1 MRGLRGAVRSFAGV
15 FSLSDFAYIFP
26 GQASQAVGM
35 AADLYTTYASVR
47 ALFAR
52 ADEVLG
58 FALSDLCFNG
68 PEEKLGQTAVTQP
81 AVVVH
86 SVAAFQLLEER
97 GLQPA
102 VVAGH
107 SLGEYSALVAAG
119 ALDFAAGLELV
130 KDRSR
135 FMQEAGDAQPGAMA
149 ALIGL
154 EDADVVA
161 LCQRAA
167 DVGTVV
173 AANFN
178 APGQVVVS
186 GEKAAVAH
194 LGELAREAGVKRFV
208 ELAVSGAFH
217 SPLMRP
223 AAARMQALLEAAPIR
238 APRVPV
244 ITNVSAVAVEDP
256 EILRGDLI
264 KQITHSV
271 RWTESMGALAA
282 MDIKR
287 VVEVG
292 PGAVLKGLMRR
303 IARDVE
309 VFGAGTADDIATTV
323 AIIRGES

>member
-1 MRGLRGAVRSFAGV
+1 MLGLRGAVRSFAGV
-15 FSLSDFAYIFP
+15 FSLSNYAYIFP
-26 GQASQAVGM
+26 GQASQVVGM
-35 AADLYTTYASVR
+35 AADLHAAHDGVR

-58 FALSDLCFNG
+58 FALSELCFKG
-68 PEEKLGQTAVTQP
+68 PEEQLAQTAVTQP
-81 AVVVH
+81 AVFVH
-86 SVAAFQLLEER
+86 SIAAFQLLQEQ
-97 GLQPA
+97 GLAPA

-119 ALDFAAGLELV
+119 ALDFEAGLELV
-130 KDRSR
+130 KHRSR

-167 DVGTVV
+167 DVRIVV

-186 GEKAAVAH
+186 GEKAAVVR

-217 SPLMRP
+217 SPLMQP
-223 AAARMQALLEAAPIR
+223 AAEQMRALLEAAPIG

-244 ITNVSAVAVEDP
+244 ITNVSAAAVEDP
-256 EILRGDLI
+256 ATLRGDLI

-271 RWTESMGALAA
+271 RWTESMTVLAA
-282 MDIKR
+282 LGIAR
-287 VVEVG
+287 AVEVG

-309 VFGAGTADDIATTV
+309 VLGAGTAADLAATA
-323 AIIRGES
+323 AIIKGES